1 MDDTIYRLKF
11 SRKEIDNKTDS
22 GAKSE
27 LLYELDHLSDIK
39 EQGDEII
46 ILGKAEMVYEF
57 LQKLIV
63 MNATYD
69 ITPPF
74 IHKIE
79 KYREFDDKLIEEILE
94 SNRKFL

>member
-27 LLYELDHLSDIK
+27 LLYELDNLSDIK

-46 ILGKAEMVYEF
+46 ILGKAEMIYDI
-57 LQKLIV
+57 LQKLIA
-63 MNATYD
+63 MNVAYD

-74 IHKIE
+74 IHKIN
-79 KYREFDDKLIEEILE
+79 KYREFDDTLIEEILE
-94 SNRKFL
+94 SNKKYN